1 MVLITN
7 NATLPNKRSTRVSG
21 PLQKVSERES
31 VSDTSNPLAKLR
43 SCLAQLQLLILPD
56 YASNSPVK

>member
-31 VSDTSNPLAKLR
+31 VFLTLAI
-43 SCLAQLQLLILPD
+43 LLL
-56 YASNSPVK
+56 N